1 MTWDIKRMCQVMP
14 KKDGPIWDITKTCHR
29 NLGLMNVKFFLAWT
43 IYFHIN
49 RILFSSRILLS
60 GATLHNWRPDLAR
73 MILSIWKPSKTYTW
87 RWSTYILFHSNL
99 NTALKTPFF
108 ADHAEMSSW
117 HHDVTTW
124 TWIKRTYLHHLCNV
138 LLVGR

>member
-1 MTWDIKRMCQVMP
+1 MTWDIKRMCQVIP

-87 RWSTYILFHSNL
+87 RWSTYILFHSNVKHGPQNAVFCGPCWDVIMTSWRDNLDL
-99 NTALKTPFF
+99 NKTNLF
-108 ADHAEMSSW
+108 ASSLQRF
-117 HHDVTTW
+117 
-124 TWIKRTYLHHLCNV
+124 ISR
-138 LLVGR
+138 